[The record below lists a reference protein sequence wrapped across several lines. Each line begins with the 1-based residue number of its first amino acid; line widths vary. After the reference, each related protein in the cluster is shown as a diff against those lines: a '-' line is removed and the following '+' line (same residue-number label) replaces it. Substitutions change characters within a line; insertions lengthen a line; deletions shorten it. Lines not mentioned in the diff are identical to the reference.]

1 MSLSKT
7 VKTANLGLHVYTGGV
22 VFQQLLII
30 CFLYLTISFQRKLRH
45 YGTESSK
52 RGARTLLRVLRASLC
67 LITVCSSS
75 GYQVAPSDLP

>member
-7 VKTANLGLHVYTGGV
+7 AKTANLGLHIYTGGV

-30 CFLYLTISFQRKLRH
+30 CFLFLTISFQRKLRY

-52 RGARTLLRVLRASLC
+52 RGARTLLHALRFSLC
-67 LITVCSSS
+67 LITVSHYSR
-75 GYQVAPSDLP
+75 QKLWA